1 MSLTSLQRS
10 DAGSGVSSPREV
22 TLRGIT
28 AQGVDH
34 DHAAHCHTGELSGLY
49 AGYSQLPRV
58 NAAFNE
64 RHRRCDASEC
74 LCPGGR
80 ELAEEEGPW
89 QLLLCCSCAAE
100 GTHRCCSFVK
110 HTTTSRECKS
120 CAGLGAAKRQSNQ
133 AAPGWGQQPAK
144 AWVPR
149 VGLAESLFSRR
160 PGGIALA
167 CPAWHWGALPLTF
180 LLPITACSASSD
192 LAGPSTASQAELG
205 PSHGSS
211 TPEASSS
218 SSASQLPS
226 GPSSSSAQLKSDS
239 RSGHAGP
246 MRTRH
251 RSRLQHR
258 APKPYSRPRKHQES
272 SHVTAPCAESS
283 TPSQAVL
290 DPSHDCPALGT
301 SSPSTASQAGSG
313 PSHGSPAALTVQRH
327 GRVLPGS
334 VSPGEGHPQP
344 QSRGPCPWPREA
356 GPARLCPSARA
367 PRRGPPGPQRVSRQ
381 RGLRRALAWPSRRS
395 VARRRRRRGWAGGEC
410 AAVGPGPPRGP
421 RL

>member
-1 MSLTSLQRS
+1 MQPTAIQESSV
-10 DAGSGVSSPREV
+10 GSM
-22 TLRGIT
+22 
-28 AQGVDH
+28 Q
-34 DHAAHCHTGELSGLY
+34 
-49 AGYSQLPRV
+49 
-58 NAAFNE
+58 AFNE

-120 CAGLGAAKRQSNQ
+120 CAGLG
-133 AAPGWGQQPAK
+133 
-144 AWVPR
+144 
-149 VGLAESLFSRR
+149 
-160 PGGIALA
+160 
-167 CPAWHWGALPLTF
+167 
-180 LLPITACSASSD
+180 TACSASSD
-192 LAGPSTASQAELG
+192 LAGPSTASRAELG

-344 QSRGPCPWPREA
+344 RSRGPCPWPREA

-395 VARRRRRRGWAGGEC
+395 VARRRRRRRGWAGGEC